1 MAQSITKPRFTPNFC
16 SLEASSSFQGH
27 APLGPSWVSIV
38 ACPADFPPELF
49 ETATSQLVHHPEY
62 NSTLILRSEVVAD
75 YADSDA
81 LQPSVPGLEGFTPI
95 RTIHRRLLP
104 RRPGRD
110 AALDQHCTFYASSSP
125 STHDTADAPPSP
137 IFVLVLT
144 PLLQPG
150 AQLPYFH
157 PLVSHLAFRLLPA
170 SSSSPAS
177 LRIEAHPLPASSIPT
192 DPGSRLHRTA
202 LALLETLHRYAWGAH
217 TQYRKR
223 VAHDT
228 LVPRDTYQD
237 LYLVMR
243 ERWKHVVGEWREATD
258 PIKHVFEDV
267 GIATFL
273 ILLWKDTYKDEDGG
287 DEHGP
292 QDSASE
298 PWKRWPRPP
307 GGFVDMG
314 CGNGLLT
321 HILISEGY
329 AGTGFDLRERSSWTH
344 YPPRTR
350 AALSVRVFDPAA
362 FASPSARAGASDDG
376 GDESSSTDDD
386 DTGDAP
392 ALDLP
397 RGAFLIGNHADEL
410 TPWLPVL
417 AARAGA
423 GAGASGYLSIPCC
436 AWTFERKFERARD
449 RPWAV
454 SAAAV
459 AGTSGSANARQDA
472 QGEQEAAFAA
482 ALNLGSDNQLGSAY
496 ARYRVWLASLSAW
509 LGWVVEVE
517 VLRIPSTRNWAIV
530 GRKRLPQPPPSSAP
544 QERERKQSHNAG
556 QERLADDVYA
566 DRAQAIIDGVAARGV
581 FRARRPEGKAGD
593 AHDAAEAE
601 ARGRE
606 RALGREDEV
615 GWLDA
620 GLEGM
625 QVADL

>member
-1 MAQSITKPRFTPNFC
+1 
-16 SLEASSSFQGH
+16 
-27 APLGPSWVSIV
+27 
-38 ACPADFPPELF
+38 F

-62 NSTLILRSEVVAD
+62 NSTLILRSEVLAD
-75 YADSDA
+75 YAGSDA

-110 AALDQHCTFYASSSP
+110 AALDQHCTFYTSSSP
-125 STHDTADAPPSP
+125 SARDAADAPPSS
-137 IFVLVLT
+137 ISVLVLT

-150 AQLPYFH
+150 TQLPYFH

-170 SSSSPAS
+170 SSTSSAS
-177 LRIEAHPLPASSIPT
+177 LRIDAHPLPASSIPT
-192 DPGSRLHRTA
+192 DPDSRLHRTA

-258 PIKHVFEDV
+258 PLKHVFEDV

-273 ILLWKDTYKDEDGG
+273 MLLWKDTYKDEHGG

-292 QDSASE
+292 QDLVSE

-350 AALSVRVFDPAA
+350 AALSVREAY
-362 FASPSARAGASDDG
+362 
-376 GDESSSTDDD
+376 E

-392 ALDLP
+392 VLDLP

-417 AARAGA
+417 AARAGV
-423 GAGASGYLSIPCC
+423 GTSGYLSIPCC
-436 AWTFERKFERARD
+436 AWTD
-449 RPWAV
+449 
-454 SAAAV
+454 SAD
-459 AGTSGSANARQDA
+459 AGRDA
-472 QGEQEAAFAA
+472 QGEQEATFAA

-509 LGWVVEVE
+509 LGWEVEVE

-530 GRKRLPQPPPSSAP
+530 G
-544 QERERKQSHNAG
+544 
-556 QERLADDVYA
+556 
-566 DRAQAIIDGVAARGV
+566 
-581 FRARRPEGKAGD
+581 
-593 AHDAAEAE
+593 
-601 ARGRE
+601 
-606 RALGREDEV
+606 
-615 GWLDA
+615 
-620 GLEGM
+620 
-625 QVADL
+625 